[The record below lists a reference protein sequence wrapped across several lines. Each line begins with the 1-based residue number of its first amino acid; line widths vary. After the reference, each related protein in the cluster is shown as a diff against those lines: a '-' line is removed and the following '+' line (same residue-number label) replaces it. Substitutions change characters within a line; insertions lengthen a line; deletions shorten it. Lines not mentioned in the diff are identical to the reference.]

1 VRPASCLA
9 SKSMKPFSAQK
20 DGALRQHS
28 TGLSCRQ
35 RHHDPPG
42 LLTTDELDEVL
53 RFPSILQARNQ
64 QQDVS
69 FGYPFKRPKTPSFK
83 LGG

>member
-1 VRPASCLA
+1 
-9 SKSMKPFSAQK
+9 MKPFSAQK
-20 DGALRQHS
+20 YGALCQHS

-53 RFPSILQARNQ
+53 RFPLDTSGEKPAAESFRWLCEFSLL
-64 QQDVS
+64 DVVGGLHLYI
-69 FGYPFKRPKTPSFK
+69 FPSF
-83 LGG
+83 